1 MTMCRVPLT
10 HTEKEV
16 KAEEK
21 EEERKKE
28 KVSNYFISVIQK
40 NITKMAVGSV
50 VYPISVY

>member
-1 MTMCRVPLT
+1 MEIKYPIFRCG
-10 HTEKEV
+10 K
-16 KAEEK
+16 KEEK